1 MFAAQTSVV
10 AAASFLSR
18 LLNITYG
25 LASREAVCRASLL
38 CASECVQMQMQLSGQ
53 SGTAETRNSDFDG
66 GFSCL

>member
-18 LLNITYG
+18 LLNYHP
-25 LASREAVCRASLL
+25 
-38 CASECVQMQMQLSGQ
+38 
-53 SGTAETRNSDFDG
+53 AESRNSDFDG